1 MTTMGSDDENIPA
14 NSVILRW
21 EVNAEWDSGTVRSNQ
36 ANQAYVSNI
45 YCRAIVALGVLDK
58 TPFLAMP
65 VIYVR
70 LYHIFYELDSTW

>member
-1 MTTMGSDDENIPA
+1 MGSQRR
-14 NSVILRW
+14 V
-21 EVNAEWDSGTVRSNQ
+21 DSGTVRSNQ

>member
-1 MTTMGSDDENIPA
+1 M
-14 NSVILRW
+14 
-21 EVNAEWDSGTVRSNQ
+21 DSGTVRSNQ

-65 VIYVR
+65 VIYVG